1 MYKNV
6 EIIMSRLKISN
17 RHQDGTF
24 QIICFRFWFPVYMH
38 LHVSTLYVIIFKYN
52 YVTFMIQYYLLQN
65 SLNLIAPLL
74 KTHIFIGFISF

>member
-6 EIIMSRLKISN
+6 EIIMSRQKISN

-38 LHVSTLYVIIFKYN
+38 LHVLLYVTIFKYN
-52 YVTFMIQYYLLQN
+52 YATFMVQYYMLQN

-74 KTHIFIGFISF
+74 KAHILLGS